1 MKSNSIKI
9 IFTIIAMSAIV
20 FSCKKIDGPVPSTK
34 VLLTAKTWTAT
45 SYTSIFGGPAQYPS
59 PCSGFVAKFGGDGIF
74 YNGNGCNTPSYAG
87 FWTISDQVVT
97 LLGGATLTVNS
108 ISATNMNATL
118 AGGGGA
124 PIIIEFSGN

>member
-1 MKSNSIKI
+1 MKSSIKI
-9 IFTIIAMSAIV
+9 IFTVVAMAAIM

-45 SYTSIFGGPAQYPS
+45 SYTSIYGGPSQYPS
-59 PCSGFVAKFGGDGIF
+59 PCNGFVAKFGSDGIF

-87 FWTISDQVVT
+87 LWTISDQVVT
-97 LLGGATLTVNS
+97 FLGGGTLTVNS

-118 AGGGGA
+118 SGVG
-124 PIIIEFSGN
+124 PTPLIVEFTGN